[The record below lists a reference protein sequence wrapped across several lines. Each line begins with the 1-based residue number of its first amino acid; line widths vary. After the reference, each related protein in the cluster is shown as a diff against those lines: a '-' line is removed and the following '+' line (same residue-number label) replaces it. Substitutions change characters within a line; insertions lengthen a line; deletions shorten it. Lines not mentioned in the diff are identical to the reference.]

1 MQCWNSTI
9 VVLTNNAFP
18 FFHLNDYYRM
28 FDLAGTCD
36 EKDLESEIAN
46 TANCKC
52 ADTLRLIKLGDIDC
66 MLDEC
71 PTDCQVCDLCLK
83 VSC

>member
-1 MQCWNSTI
+1 
-9 VVLTNNAFP
+9 
-18 FFHLNDYYRM
+18 M

-83 VSC
+83 ISC